1 MPCRTMVD
9 RRSVR
14 MAQETEEK
22 KSMYFFIR
30 ATDIDSCQAKI
41 SEMGQLAVEM
51 ERILNEKKLQLKR
64 RGMEMQINTVM
75 TSIKEDLKDEL
86 WRMCQIREEIKGQ
99 LCLPEEVEDRELVV
113 AVDMSEIADEY
124 TNLEDM
130 RSKLGVEA
138 TVHAL
143 ENGMQQM
150 SEQPKRSKV
159 ITAGAYRVLRECTFS
174 TLEEGAMVTENE
186 NSMWVM
192 TSDEKKPRKRL
203 LMDDDSWS

>member
-1 MPCRTMVD
+1 MNP
-9 RRSVR
+9 
-14 MAQETEEK
+14 EEK
-22 KSMYFFIR
+22 ESTYFFIR
-30 ATDIDSCQAKI
+30 ATGIDSCEAKI
-41 SEMGQLAVEM
+41 REMGQLAVDM

-75 TSIKEDLKDEL
+75 RSIKQDLKDEL

-99 LCLPEEVEDRELVV
+99 LCLPEEVEDWELVV

-143 ENGMQQM
+143 ENGVQQM

-192 TSDEKKPRKRL
+192 TIDEKKPRKRL

>member
-1 MPCRTMVD
+1 MWMNP
-9 RRSVR
+9 
-14 MAQETEEK
+14 EEK

-51 ERILNEKKLQLKR
+51 ERILNEKKLQLNR

-99 LCLPEEVEDRELVV
+99 LCLPEEVEDWELVV
-113 AVDMSEIADEY
+113 AVDMSEIAGEY

-143 ENGMQQM
+143 ENGVQQM

-159 ITAGAYRVLRECTFS
+159 ITAGAYRVLRECANS
-174 TLEEGAMVTENE
+174 ALEEEAMDAEIE
-186 NSMWVM
+186 KSMWVM
-192 TSDEKKPRKRL
+192 TIREEDRRKQPR
-203 LMDDDSWS
+203 MNDNSWF

>member
-1 MPCRTMVD
+1 MLMNP
-9 RRSVR
+9 
-14 MAQETEEK
+14 EEK
-22 KSMYFFIR
+22 ESTYLFIR
-30 ATDIDSCQAKI
+30 ATGIDSCEAKI
-41 SEMGQLAVEM
+41 REMGQVAVDM
-51 ERILNEKKLQLKR
+51 ERILNEKMLQLKR
-64 RGMEMQINTVM
+64 NGREMQINTVM
-75 TSIKEDLKDEL
+75 RSIKEDLKDEL

-99 LCLPEEVEDRELVV
+99 LCLPEEVEDWELVV
-113 AVDMSEIADEY
+113 AVDMSEIAGEY

-143 ENGMQQM
+143 ENGVQQM

-192 TSDEKKPRKRL
+192 TIGEQIPRKRL

>member
-1 MPCRTMVD
+1 MWMNP
-9 RRSVR
+9 
-14 MAQETEEK
+14 EEK
-22 KSMYFFIR
+22 ESTYFFIR
-30 ATDIDSCQAKI
+30 ATGIDSCEAKI
-41 SEMGQLAVEM
+41 REMGQLAVDM

-75 TSIKEDLKDEL
+75 RSIKEDLKDEL

-99 LCLPEEVEDRELVV
+99 LCLPEEVEDWELVV

-143 ENGMQQM
+143 ENGVQQM

-159 ITAGAYRVLRECTFS
+159 ITAGAYRVLRECAIS
-174 TLEEGAMVTENE
+174 ALEEEAMDAEIE

-192 TSDEKKPRKRL
+192 TIREENPRKHLR
-203 LMDDDSWS
+203 MDDDSWY

>member
-1 MPCRTMVD
+1 MPCRKMVE
-9 RRSVR
+9 RRSVH
-14 MAQETEEK
+14 MTQETEEK

-51 ERILNEKKLQLKR
+51 ERILNEKKLQLNR

-99 LCLPEEVEDRELVV
+99 LCLPQEVEDRELVV

-130 RSKLGVEA
+130 RSRLGVEA

-159 ITAGAYRVLRECTFS
+159 ITAGAYRVLRECVIS
-174 TLEEGAMVTENE
+174 ALEEEAMDAEIE
-186 NSMWVM
+186 NSMWVR
-192 TSDEKKPRKRL
+192 TIREENPRKHLR
-203 LMDDDSWS
+203 MDDDSWY